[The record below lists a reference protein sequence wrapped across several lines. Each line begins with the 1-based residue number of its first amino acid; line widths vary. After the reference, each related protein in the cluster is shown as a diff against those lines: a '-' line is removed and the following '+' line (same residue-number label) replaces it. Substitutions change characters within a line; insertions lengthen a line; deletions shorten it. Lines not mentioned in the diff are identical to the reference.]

1 MSADNGIY
9 ILKTVSHFQK
19 IKAGVFKNL
28 FEETIPHY
36 RVAHLQAI
44 DNLDYYL
51 KNAPYNLGA
60 FVYESWKRSPVFET
74 EAEALEYAKNLAD
87 KQDVLEYGI
96 QSIDMAKITGQE
108 FVFYGD

>member
-9 ILKTVSHFQK
+9 ILKTVSHFK
-19 IKAGVFKNL
+19 KMGNGVFRNL
-28 FEETIPHY
+28 FEETIPYY

-74 EAEALEYAKNLAD
+74 EAEALEYAKNLASI
-87 KQDVLEYGI
+87 QEVLEYGI
-96 QSIDMAKITGQE
+96 QNIDMEQITGQE